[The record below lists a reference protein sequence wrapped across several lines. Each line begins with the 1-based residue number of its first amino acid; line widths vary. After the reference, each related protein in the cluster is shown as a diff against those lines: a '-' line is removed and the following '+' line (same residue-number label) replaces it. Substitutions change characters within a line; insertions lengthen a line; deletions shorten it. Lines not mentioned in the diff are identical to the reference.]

1 MVRCIITIIVSVCLI
16 ALGSVFENV
25 YMKKSFSELHNML
38 DQVGYKIENKSVQT
52 DDILSLQNLWLEKK
66 SKLHA
71 FVPHTELKEVDLW
84 ISECVTYV
92 KYKKFEDAGAKI
104 EVVRELT
111 EQIPRNFILQFENLF

>member
-16 ALGSVFENV
+16 TLGSVFENV